1 MAISRGARR
10 TDGLESAE
18 QVQMVVEEIAK
29 KSQTVADLFLLGVE
43 TQLRGVDMREWKWS
57 DLDIG
62 SNVLRITQDKTK
74 EAVEVELTET
84 ARDVLQARYNER
96 GENVY
101 VFQNDS
107 NRSKGKPISRSK
119 IHAEIQYAVDKLKA
133 RKLLPQDAVISM
145 HSSRKTVATIAHSK
159 GEDLEVISKM
169 LGHRSTEHTRAYL
182 GITQAKVDALRTKY
196 STGIKRGSRS

>member
-1 MAISRGARR
+1 MAISKGARR

-43 TQLRGVDMREWKWS
+43 TQLRGVDMREWRW
-57 DLDIG
+57 DELDIG
-62 SNVLRITQDKTK
+62 SQVLRITQAKTK
-74 EAVEVELTET
+74 DAVEVELTET

-96 GENVY
+96 GDNMY

-107 NRSKGKPISRSK
+107 NRSKGKPVSRSK

-159 GEDLEVISKM
+159 GEDLLVISKM

>member
-62 SNVLRITQDKTK
+62 SQVLRITQDKTK

>member
-1 MAISRGARR
+1 MAISKGARR

-62 SNVLRITQDKTK
+62 SQVLRITQDKTK

-107 NRSKGKPISRSK
+107 NRSKGKPVSRSK

>member
-1 MAISRGARR
+1 MAISRGAKR

-18 QVQMVVEEIAK
+18 EVQMVVEEIAK

-43 TQLRGVDMREWKWS
+43 TQLRGADMREWKWS

-62 SNVLRITQDKTK
+62 SNVLRITQEKT
-74 EAVEVELTET
+74 AGAIEVLLTET

-107 NRSKGKPISRSK
+107 NRSKGKPVSRSK

-133 RKLLPQDAVISM
+133 RRKLPQEAVISM
-145 HSSRKTVATIAHSK
+145 HSSRKTVATIAHNNH
-159 GEDLEVISKM
+159 EDLEVISKM

-182 GITQAKVDALRTKY
+182 GITQAKADALRTKY
-196 STGIKRGSRS
+196 TTGIKRGNRS

>member
-1 MAISRGARR
+1 MAISKGARR

-29 KSQTVADLFLLGVE
+29 KSPTVADLFLLGVE

-62 SNVLRITQDKTK
+62 SKVLRITQDKTK

-96 GENVY
+96 GDNVY

-133 RKLLPQDAVISM
+133 RKLIPQEAVISM
-145 HSSRKTVATIAHSK
+145 HSSRKTIASIAHSK

-196 STGIKRGSRS
+196 STGIKRGKRS

>member
-1 MAISRGARR
+1 MAISKGARR

-29 KSQTVADLFLLGVE
+29 KSPTVADLFLLGVE

-62 SNVLRITQDKTK
+62 SKVLRITQDKTK

-96 GENVY
+96 GDNVY

-107 NRSKGKPISRSK
+107 NRSRGKPISRSK

-133 RKLLPQDAVISM
+133 RKLIPQEAVISM
-145 HSSRKTVATIAHSK
+145 HSSRKTIASIAHSK

-196 STGIKRGSRS
+196 STGIKRGKRS

>member
-1 MAISRGARR
+1 MAISKGARR

-18 QVQMVVEEIAK
+18 EVQMVVEEIAK

-43 TQLRGVDMREWKWS
+43 TQLRGADMREWKWS

-62 SNVLRITQDKTK
+62 SNVLRITQEKTAGAI
-74 EAVEVELTET
+74 EALLTET

-96 GENVY
+96 GDNVY

-107 NRSKGKPISRSK
+107 NRSKGKPVSRSK

-133 RKLLPQDAVISM
+133 RRKLPQDAVIAM
-145 HSSRKTVATIAHSK
+145 HSSRKTVATIAHAK

-182 GITQAKVDALRTKY
+182 NITQAKVDALRTKY
-196 STGIKRGSRS
+196 STGIKRGNRS

>member
-57 DLDIG
+57 DMDIG
-62 SNVLRITQDKTK
+62 SQVLRITQDKTK

-101 VFQNDS
+101 VYQNDS

>member
-1 MAISRGARR
+1 MAISKGARR

-62 SNVLRITQDKTK
+62 SKVLRITQDKTK

-107 NRSKGKPISRSK
+107 NRSRGKPISRSK

-133 RKLLPQDAVISM
+133 RKLLPPEAVISM

-196 STGIKRGSRS
+196 STGIKRGKRS

>member
-1 MAISRGARR
+1 MAISKGARR

-62 SNVLRITQDKTK
+62 SKVLRITQDKTK

-107 NRSKGKPISRSK
+107 NRSRGKPISRSK

-133 RKLLPQDAVISM
+133 RKLLPPEAVISM
-145 HSSRKTVATIAHSK
+145 HSSRKTIASIAHSK

-196 STGIKRGSRS
+196 STGIKRGKRS

>member
-1 MAISRGARR
+1 MAISKGARR

-62 SNVLRITQDKTK
+62 SKVLRITQDKTK

-107 NRSKGKPISRSK
+107 NRSRGRPISRSK

-133 RKLLPQDAVISM
+133 RKLLPQEAVISM